1 MARWLVS
8 HDKCLKN
15 ERDMRHA
22 SGSVARSMARQ
33 SVIVLKNEL
42 RKVYILVG
50 RQGGSSVGTIDG
62 YIRRRQ
68 RERQKAIG

>member
-15 ERDMRHA
+15 ERDMRHT